1 MPYVLGTFLPD
12 HKPVRYA
19 IHSFKGIRH
28 ATAWRICALL
38 GFHETLKMGEMTE
51 GQLSA
56 LAHHLGEMK
65 LDNEISRE
73 VRDNIHRLRR
83 IGSYRG
89 RRHASGYPVRG
100 QRTQTNA
107 KTAKALNR
115 LDRKYHTATI
125 PR

>member
-1 MPYVLGTFLPD
+1 MPHVLGTFLPD
-12 HKPVRYA
+12 HRPVRYA
-19 IHSFKGIRH
+19 LLTFKGIGQV
-28 ATAWRICALL
+28 TAWQICARL

-65 LDNEISRE
+65 LDNEIVRE
-73 VRDNIHRLRR
+73 VRENILRLRR

-89 RRHASGYPVRG
+89 RRHASGLPVRG

-107 KTAKALNR
+107 KTARALNR
-115 LDRKYHTATI
+115 LERRYHTATV